1 MINLYL
7 DTINWLTIPVGA
19 VLYMFVGGL
28 WYGPIAGK
36 AWMEVM
42 GLTEEDMKDMANPT
56 GAMIKSFISAIV
68 MSFGLAWLMAS
79 PAFVNTGALG
89 GAIAG
94 VVIAILIVGGATFP
108 NYAFENKRFKHFLIH
123 MGSVIVAMALIGAMM
138 AIWR

>member
-79 PAFVNTGALG
+79 PAFVNTGAIG